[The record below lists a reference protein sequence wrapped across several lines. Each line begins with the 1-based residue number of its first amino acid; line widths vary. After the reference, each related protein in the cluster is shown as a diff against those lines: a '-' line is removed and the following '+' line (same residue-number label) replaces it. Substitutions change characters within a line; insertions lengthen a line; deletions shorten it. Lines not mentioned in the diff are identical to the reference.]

1 MAVSKGFSKF
11 ANIVTIVLIIL
22 IGLMIV
28 LYIADVILSHNNMNY
43 LNKFDPIRNFGIY
56 KRDKNSKLQKWATSP
71 TADNVVKA
79 VNNGNGE
86 NSMEMQG
93 VSDISPVD
101 NVVPQIGHKLKM
113 RGGCGCN
120 NYFGGCGDK
129 GSQIDSLTFQPEK
142 FLM

>member
-28 LYIADVILSHNNMNY
+28 IYIADVILSKNNKDF
-43 LNKFDPIRNFGIY
+43 LNRFDPIRNFTIK
-56 KRDKNSKLQKWATSP
+56 KRDMDRIQRFASSPSSLALLSTSVSNNPDVKL
-71 TADNVVKA
+71 NEVKKDA
-79 VNNGNGE
+79 SDAAGTNNF
-86 NSMEMQG
+86 
-93 VSDISPVD
+93 
-101 NVVPQIGHKLKM
+101 LRM

-120 NYFGGCGDK
+120 KYFGGCGDA

>member
-28 LYIADVILSHNNMNY
+28 IYITDVILSKNRIGY
-43 LNKFDPIRNFGIY
+43 LQKFDPIRNFTIK
-56 KRDKNSKLQKWATSP
+56 KRDEDSKIHSLASFDISDRSEGSTNP
-71 TADNVVKA
+71 LAPA
-79 VNNGNGE
+79 NNGAE
-86 NSMEMQG
+86 Q
-93 VSDISPVD
+93 
-101 NVVPQIGHKLKM
+101 LRM

-120 NYFGGCGDK
+120 KYFGGCGGV